1 MNVQVVPG
9 PAKTCEG
16 PKTDRS
22 PAFKEVENPNGRY
35 QALTRKHLDT
45 ITDFGNVTA
54 DDLFA
59 MRVVSAVLP
68 FRTNRYVIEHLIDWE
83 RIPDDPVYQ
92 LVFPQRGMLG
102 EDDYRRVADLLV
114 RDAPNREI
122 DRAAAEI
129 RAGLNPHPAGQREF
143 NIPSDED
150 EVFEGLQHKYRET
163 VLFFPS
169 QGQTCHAYCTFCF
182 RWAQFVGDKELKISS
197 KDAEGLHRYLAV
209 HPDVSDLLVT
219 GGDPMIMKTRVME
232 GHLRPFIDDPALEH
246 VRNIRIGTK
255 ALTFWPHRFVHDEDA
270 DDMLRLLEDV
280 VRSGRHVAIMA
291 HFNHWQELQTG
302 VVREAVRR
310 IRDTGAVIRSQAP
323 LLAHINNDPD
333 VWARMWREQ
342 VGLGIV
348 PYYMFVERDTGA
360 KQYFEVPLGAL
371 LGGFPECRAAGVR
384 ARPHRARPEHE
395 RDARQGRG
403 ARRSGSRRREGFR
416 AALPAGPRSRLG
428 RPALLRQIR
437 SAGDLARRAGA
448 GLRRGVLLLRG
459 RAAVDD
465 RLALAVPEVI
475 DCRALQF
482 GKGSLDTARSLSRA
496 ASRGAYSG

>member
-1 MNVQVVPG
+1 MNVQVI
-9 PAKTCEG
+9 PATVETRDR
-16 PKTDRS
+16 PKTRRFEA
-22 PAFKEVENPNGRY
+22 PKGIEKPHGKF
-35 QALTRKHLDT
+35 QALTAKNLDT
-45 ITDFGNVTA
+45 ITDYGNVSG

-59 MRVVSAVLP
+59 MRVVSTVLP
-68 FRTNRYVIEHLIDWE
+68 FRTNRYVIEHLIDWD

-92 LVFPQRGMLG
+92 LVFPQRGMLAD
-102 EDDYRRVADLLV
+102 EDFRRIADLMVREAPKSEIERAVAD
-114 RDAPNREI
+114 
-122 DRAAAEI
+122 I

-143 NIPSDED
+143 NIPSEED

-197 KDAEGLHRYLAV
+197 KDAEGLHRYLAA

-232 GHLRPFIDDPALEH
+232 GYLRPFIDDPDLAH

-302 VVREAVRR
+302 VVREAIRR

-323 LLAHINNDPD
+323 LLDHINNDPD

-342 VGLGIV
+342 VRLGIV

-360 KQYFEVPLGAL
+360 KRYFEVPLVRCWEVFRQAVQQVSGLSRTVRGPSMSATPGKVEV
-371 LGGFPECRAAGVR
+371 LGVQEVGGEKVFVLRFL
-384 ARPHRARPEHE
+384 
-395 RDARQGRG
+395 QGRD
-403 ARRSGSRRREGFR
+403 
-416 AALPAGPRSRLG
+416 PDWVG
-428 RPALLRQIR
+428 RPFFAKFDPQATWLDGLKPAFGED
-437 SAGDLARRAGA
+437 SFFFED
-448 GLRRGVLLLRG
+448 GLR
-459 RAAVDD
+459 AM
-465 RLALAVPEVI
+465 
-475 DCRALQF
+475 
-482 GKGSLDTARSLSRA
+482 TA
-496 ASRGAYSG
+496 